1 MASTASRKPLPPEAI
16 GVLAGVLEGPYGG
29 LFTGGLFWR
38 RPDWRVAFFSGLGW
52 LTAGMPG
59 SPPLLALWI
68 GQGVLELW
76 RRGRWSRVL
85 AVLGF
90 AAGGLLFRFL
100 WLAPLGV
107 VLAEVARKRRHQGL
121 ALGGLALA
129 GLGVYGPTGLLLP
142 LGAWWVARLP
152 WREGS
157 RFRGMDLP
165 SFLYGA
171 AMLLRNMAATALG
184 WR

>member
-1 MASTASRKPLPPEAI
+1 MASTASRRPLPPEAI

-59 SPPLLALWI
+59 GPPLLALWV
-68 GQGVLELW
+68 GRGVLELW
-76 RRGRWSRVL
+76 RRGGWSRTL

-107 VLAEVARKRRHQGL
+107 VLAEMGRERDSQGL
-121 ALGGLALA
+121 RFGGLALA

-142 LGAWWVARLP
+142 VGAWWLARLP
-152 WREGS
+152 WREGG

-165 SFLYGA
+165 GFLYGV
-171 AMLLRNMAATALG
+171 AMLLRNMALVALG